1 MCWLLDRSWTS
12 GTPLL
17 LPFLNL
23 CQAAMWHQ
31 CTYSWN
37 TAASKAWSL
46 RLEFCLLCPARLFS
60 LSIPQTHHLGRYCF
74 PIYSQGTES
83 AFRSILQ
90 KNKLLTFGNALLD
103 GYSISQL
110 ILYHPPS
117 SSFWGMVFPSKKIPH
132 WFFWFVDGLRVWR
145 RGQVYARNWCQHAW
159 VAWRMYST
167 HFVA

>member
-1 MCWLLDRSWTS
+1 MALWLLGLAFHWDQRSQWTQHQRNLLSIHLSEETAEDLMCWLLDRSWTS
-12 GTPLL
+12 GTPLF

-31 CTYSWN
+31 YTYSWN
-37 TAASKAWSL
+37 TAASTAWSL

-83 AFRSILQ
+83 VFRSIHQ
-90 KNKLLTFGNALLD
+90 KKKLLTFGNALLD

-110 ILYHPPS
+110 ILHHPPS
-117 SSFWGMVFPSKKIPH
+117 LPPH
-132 WFFWFVDGLRVWR
+132 SVDGI
-145 RGQVYARNWCQHAW
+145 
-159 VAWRMYST
+159 SI
-167 HFVA
+167 